1 MMRRSIPSL
10 LLIAL
15 LAGCTAGPDYA
26 GPPEILS
33 ADTGHR
39 FVRAGEDVGVMDPAL
54 AEWWVLLDD
63 PELTRLVE
71 TALSENP
78 SLQAAQARIAQARA
92 SVRQDR
98 AGRMPTLGTQAAT
111 IQGQLPGLEIQEG
124 APPSSQQPDP
134 EAGSDDALSFYNV
147 GLNANWELE
156 FAGGSRRRIEAGNAQ
171 AAATVA
177 NAEDA
182 KVQLTAKARCRCSR
196 WAMRTRSWRC
206 SSPNSPRRRPIKPSC

>member
-98 AGRMPTLGTQAAT
+98 AGRMPTLGTQATT
-111 IQGQLPGLEIQEG
+111 ILGQLPGLEIQVG

-134 EAGSDDALSFYNV
+134 EAGSDRVLKA
-147 GLNANWELE
+147 
-156 FAGGSRRRIEAGNAQ
+156 
-171 AAATVA
+171 
-177 NAEDA
+177 
-182 KVQLTAKARCRCSR
+182 ARCH
-196 WAMRTRSWRC
+196 
-206 SSPNSPRRRPIKPSC
+206 

>member
-71 TALSENP
+71 TALSEN
-78 SLQAAQARIAQARA
+78 
-92 SVRQDR
+92 SVAPGSAGAHR
-98 AGRMPTLGTQAAT
+98 AGPG
-111 IQGQLPGLEIQEG
+111 IGQ
-124 APPSSQQPDP
+124 
-134 EAGSDDALSFYNV
+134 AGS
-147 GLNANWELE
+147 GRQNADTRNPGRHYSGP
-156 FAGGSRRRIEAGNAQ
+156 ASR
-171 AAATVA
+171 
-177 NAEDA
+177 
-182 KVQLTAKARCRCSR
+182 
-196 WAMRTRSWRC
+196 
-206 SSPNSPRRRPIKPSC
+206 P

>member
-39 FVRAGEDVGVMDPAL
+39 FVRAGEDVVVMDPAL

-98 AGRMPTLGTQAAT
+98 AGRMPTLGTQATT

-134 EAGSDDALSFYNV
+134 EAGATMPSAFTMLVSMPT
-147 GLNANWELE
+147 GSWSSRA
-156 FAGGSRRRIEAGNAQ
+156 APGGVSRPAKRRLRQ
-171 AAATVA
+171 
-177 NAEDA
+177 
-182 KVQLTAKARCRCSR
+182 RSP
-196 WAMRTRSWRC
+196 MRRTQRFS
-206 SSPNSPRRRPIKPSC
+206 